1 MDEGP
6 EKWDVPLTPEDREE
20 YDVDLIRDLNEDSDP
35 GSENDTDAVNKRPS
49 IIFKIIGLITVI
61 VFAATSLG
69 IWLKVLNLPQIDFLA
84 KSTELAK
91 NPQIQKYQKAVVM
104 IKSSDGQGSGFNVE
118 PSGLIITNAHVVKD
132 AKEIDVSFPE
142 GSTYRGRVLASCPD
156 VDLAVVKINGRNLP
170 KLELEL
176 DLTPAVGDEVTI
188 IGNPLGL
195 ADIVMKGNVTGE
207 MIPKGWNVP
216 AVMVEGEVRKG
227 NSGSPVLNRNGRVVA
242 VIFATLG
249 SADSDEKGRVTGLA
263 VQVKYLDRVF
273 NTPQSL
279 HRPAFD
285 LRRRPVGSGNHQ
297 GFRE

>member
-1 MDEGP
+1 MDKEP
-6 EKWDVPLTPEDREE
+6 ENWDVPLTPKDREE

-49 IIFKIIGLITVI
+49 IVFKIFGLLTVMI
-61 VFAATSLG
+61 FAVTSLG
-69 IWLKVLNLPQIDFLA
+69 IWLKVINLPQIDFLA

-91 NPQIQKYQKAVVM
+91 NPQIQKYQQAVVM
-104 IKSSDGQGSGFNVE
+104 IKSSGSQGTGFNVD
-118 PSGLIITNAHVVKD
+118 PGGLIITNNHVIKGT
-132 AKEIDVSFPE
+132 KNISVSFLE
-142 GSTYRGRVLASCPD
+142 GSTFSGTVLASYPD

-195 ADIVMKGNVTGE
+195 ADVVMKGNVTGE
-207 MIPKGWNVP
+207 IMPRGWNVP

-263 VQVKYLDRVF
+263 VPVKYLDRF
-273 NTPQSL
+273 YKS
-279 HRPAFD
+279 R
-285 LRRRPVGSGNHQ
+285 
-297 GFRE
+297 